1 MRDTVHIALIYRP
14 CKYTEQI
21 LIDSHAI
28 LLRHTLDIRQM
39 QISMHDTEILPREHL
54 ATDHKCLLRLIALLR
69 RTLIML
75 QIAVLPVDSRLFMQF
90 HPVALADLRMHQ
102 TQILVHEFF

>member
-1 MRDTVHIALIYRP
+1 
-14 CKYTEQI
+14 
-21 LIDSHAI
+21 
-28 LLRHTLDIRQM
+28 
-39 QISMHDTEILPREHL
+39 
-54 ATDHKCLLRLIALLR
+54 
-69 RTLIML
+69 ML